1 MTAVVA
7 FTLGT
12 PDPLLQQWCVDHN
25 YPLHITGLDV
35 YDATRPPMWSRIKAM
50 QAYLSKY
57 SSIVYMD
64 ANLNYQPN
72 IEILS
77 KYLPTNKDIL
87 VVKDP
92 FGVLRLDICLLRKT
106 PWVECLLDNIYQQ
119 DQWMHHDLTSSQA
132 FFDLY
137 LNVPEVRQK
146 TEIVEA
152 KTLSINL
159 TYPHLEVK
167 NGLGQ
172 GPQSILPEPYGF
184 MKTVIS
190 PPSLETKS
198 SPGKSLDGVTSDF
211 PTGTSWKWM
220 EGTRE
225 IGTIDFLAGGQV
237 KASWGLATWSSL
249 PERRIKIV
257 LGPYTDILTFT
268 DAGFQV
274 TRPDGYTAS
283 GIRSGPQK
291 ADAVLTAM
299 QTLPQETVLKIIL

>member
-12 PDPLLQQWCVDHN
+12 PDPSLQQWCIDHH
-25 YPLHITGLDV
+25 YPLHIAGLDV

-57 SSIVYMD
+57 PSIVYMD

-72 IEILS
+72 LETLAEH
-77 KYLPTNKDIL
+77 LPADKDIL

-92 FGVLRLDICLLRKT
+92 FGVLRLDVCVLRNT
-106 PWVECLLDNIYQQ
+106 PWTECLLDNIYQQ

-167 NGLGQ
+167 NVI
-172 GPQSILPEPYGF
+172 PQP
-184 MKTVIS
+184 

-198 SPGKSLDGVTSDF
+198 SPGKSIEGVTSDF

-220 EGTRE
+220 EGPRE
-225 IGTIDFLAGGQV
+225 IGTIEFLAGGQV
-237 KASWGLATWSSL
+237 KASWGLATWSAL
-249 PERRIKIV
+249 PERRVKIV
-257 LGPYTDILTFT
+257 IGPYVDTLTFT
-268 DAGFQV
+268 NTGFQV

-283 GIRSGPQK
+283 GIRLGPQK
-291 ADAVLTAM
+291 ADAVLIAM
-299 QTLPQETVLKIIL
+299 QTLPQETALKVSL